1 MARPI
6 VVYRK
11 DENNVG
17 DIASDPLQYFI
28 PGQYDTI
35 DILDLPIARWNSDQ
49 PIVVGGGGLLGNDFI
64 GDNLYKLL
72 SHNDYNQL
80 ANLVNNAW
88 TASDPNHQDLQQKFM
103 ADLHSL
109 VNSYK
114 QKLATK
120 VTAPRYI
127 WGAGHNQDT
136 TKRVKFIEYPSILS
150 MFDKVAVRDYK
161 QQYDYVPCASCMH
174 PAFRKKYAIKNDIIW
189 FEHKKQLVKS
199 TEFATMSI
207 PRFINSGANI
217 EQVAEL
223 LGSANTI
230 ITNSYHGAYWGT
242 LLKKKVIVVEAWS
255 SKFYYLKH
263 NPIFAPKGY
272 FPVHELAEQCE
283 IYPSAIDECVALN
296 QKYFDEIR
304 DTLK

>member
-1 MARPI
+1 MRNYDGNGSTALWTPLALHGRYNPNRWNHCVDCGI
-6 VVYRK
+6 
-11 DENNVG
+11 
-17 DIASDPLQYFI
+17 DI
-28 PGQYDTI
+28 GQY
-35 DILDLPIARWNSDQ
+35 S
-49 PIVVGGGGLLGNDFI
+49 
-64 GDNLYKLL
+64 
-72 SHNDYNQL
+72 
-80 ANLVNNAW
+80 
-88 TASDPNHQDLQQKFM
+88 
-103 ADLHSL
+103 
-109 VNSYK
+109 K
-114 QKLATK
+114 Q
-120 VTAPRYI
+120 Y
-127 WGAGHNQDT
+127 
-136 TKRVKFIEYPSILS
+136 SS
-150 MFDKVAVRDYK
+150 MFDKVTVRDYK